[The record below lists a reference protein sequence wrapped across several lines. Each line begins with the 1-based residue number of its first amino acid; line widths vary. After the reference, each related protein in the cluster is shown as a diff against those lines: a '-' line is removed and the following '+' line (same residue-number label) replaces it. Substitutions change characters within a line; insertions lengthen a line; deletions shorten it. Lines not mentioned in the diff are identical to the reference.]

1 MHRLHPPLPTPI
13 KIPPKQRP
21 ALNIPRRRQ
30 LAPTIEE
37 PTPLLI
43 SPRPVHADVRE
54 LRPAI
59 LAVRLENREEGCQ
72 AISRPALVCEP
83 VGVWREV
90 LAGLVAC
97 DLHVESCGGAVAL
110 KVGGA
115 VENGLH
121 EGFVLGEVG
130 GGAGSGGG

>member
-1 MHRLHPPLPTPI
+1 MFGNCVPQSSQSASRI
-13 KIPPKQRP
+13 AKK
-21 ALNIPRRRQ
+21 
-30 LAPTIEE
+30 
-37 PTPLLI
+37 
-43 SPRPVHADVRE
+43 DVRR
-54 LRPAI
+54 LVVRP
-59 LAVRLENREEGCQ
+59 
-72 AISRPALVCEP
+72 VCEP